1 MTISSYHFPLCVS
14 THVAPLLD
22 ARSDSLSARVSSMN
36 RKLADNQYPWSLLC
50 ITWANDVH
58 VALSHETQPV
68 VREYGSD
75 YTI

>member
-1 MTISSYHFPLCVS
+1 
-14 THVAPLLD
+14 
-22 ARSDSLSARVSSMN
+22 MN

-50 ITWANDVH
+50 IITWANDVH